1 MIEEK
6 LKEAF
11 EIAHNEDVS
20 SAPDSLVL
28 YSISYLPTKENRDKA
43 FEFVKKHPNKMM
55 IEYTDCGA
63 KLCELGLSASDDD
76 KDLFDAIMN
85 IWAIASRRFILQA
98 SGDVTAFVD
107 GADTR
112 STFVQIE
119 LPNILKNPK
128 ILHIN
133 GIDKFEFAKK
143 FIPENQE

>member
-55 IEYTDCGA
+55 IEHTACGA

-76 KDLFDAIMN
+76 KDIFDAIMN